1 MKMTLQTPPTSPI
14 HPTTET
20 QLQPLSALEQNSL
33 ITTKY
38 NVISNNKQGHA
49 TPPPPPPPPPT
60 TTTTTMTTTTSTTKL
75 LTLRASD

>member
-20 QLQPLSALEQNSL
+20 QQQPLSALEQNSL

-49 TPPPPPPPPPT
+49 TSPPPPT
-60 TTTTTMTTTTSTTKL
+60 TTTTTKTTSTTKL